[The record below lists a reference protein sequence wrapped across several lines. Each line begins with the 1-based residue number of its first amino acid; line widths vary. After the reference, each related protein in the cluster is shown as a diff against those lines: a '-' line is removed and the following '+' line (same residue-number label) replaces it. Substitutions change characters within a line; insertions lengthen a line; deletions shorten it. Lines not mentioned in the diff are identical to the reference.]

1 MGTVAL
7 GVVFS
12 VILKKKNE
20 EDLNRKWRNQDL
32 IFSRKEENSRI
43 KGKTEILCDDGE
55 TIKM

>member
-12 VILKKKNE
+12 VILLKKNE

-43 KGKTEILCDDGE
+43 KGKTEILCDDDE